1 MSKQLIVPA
10 GVDATLFRVA
20 PLLMMSPALMS
31 LAVIPWS
38 RSLAARN
45 INVGL
50 LMIFA
55 FGSINVMAIMLG
67 GWASRN
73 KYAIISAARVV
84 SQNVAY
90 EIPMLLVVITMI
102 MVTGTMNLSE
112 IVTQQAGGFWHWNIF
127 RVWINP
133 LMPVTFL
140 IFFTCMLAETNRAPF
155 DMAEAESE
163 LVAGAYTEYSGM
175 GFGVF
180 FMAEYANILLGCA
193 LATVLFLG
201 GWQSPFGTCWR
212 VAEPPRHPDWVFWF
226 FLKMYFLVFSVVW
239 IRWTFPRTQFYGLLN
254 LSWKILIPVSLVTLI
269 LSSAMIK
276 LFHSM
281 KNSLKEIATGFNSLI
296 TGMRITIGQFFKP
309 TVTVQYPHESLKM
322 PERFRG
328 HIELVRDPDDRESH
342 LFRLQAVRARL
353 PERLHHRRRRQAGR
367 RQEEVRY
374 PIHPRL
380 HQVQPLRLLCR
391 SLPRRRDPLL
401 ARVQPGQHE
410 QRGLHHGPLQAPGR

>member
-1 MSKQLIVPA
+1 VTHFISNSLKLLATEPYRLLVFLLGMLAFVGLNAAYLVWVERKGAARFQRRPGPTEVGPAGLLQPLADAAKLMTKQLIVPA
-10 GVDATLFRVA
+10 GADSTLFRIA

-31 LAVIPWS
+31 LAVIPFGP
-38 RSLAARN
+38 SLAAAN

-67 GWASRN
+67 GWSSRN

-90 EIPMLLVVITMI
+90 EIPMLLVVTTMI
-102 MVTGTMNLSE
+102 MISGTMNLNE
-112 IVTQQAGGFWHWNIF
+112 IVQQQAGAFWHWNVF

-163 LVAGAYTEYSGM
+163 LVAGAYTEYAGM

-193 LATVLFLG
+193 LATALFLG
-201 GWQSPFGTCWR
+201 GWQSPFGILPG
-212 VAEPPRHPDWVFWF
+212 VIWF
-226 FLKMYFLVFSVVW
+226 LIKMYILVFTVVW

-254 LSWKILIPVSLVTLI
+254 LSWKILIPVSLFTLI
-269 LSSAMIK
+269 LSSAMMK
-276 LFHSM
+276 L
-281 KNSLKEIATGFNSLI
+281 
-296 TGMRITIGQFFKP
+296 
-309 TVTVQYPHESLKM
+309 
-322 PERFRG
+322 
-328 HIELVRDPDDRESH
+328 
-342 LFRLQAVRARL
+342 
-353 PERLHHRRRRQAGR
+353 
-367 RQEEVRY
+367 
-374 PIHPRL
+374 IH
-380 HQVQPLRLLCR
+380 
-391 SLPRRRDPLL
+391 
-401 ARVQPGQHE
+401 A
-410 QRGLHHGPLQAPGR
+410 

>member
-1 MSKQLIVPA
+1 MMTSLSKTVSAPWPEPLRLVLFLVGIMAFVGLNAAYLVWVERKGAGRFQRRPGPTEVGWAGLLQPIADAAKLLSKQLIVPA
-10 GVDATLFRVA
+10 GADTTLFRVA

-31 LAVIPWS
+31 LAVIPFGKYLTA
-38 RSLAARN
+38 RS

-67 GWASRN
+67 GWSSRN

-102 MVTGTMNLSE
+102 MVTGTMNLNE
-112 IVTQQAGGFWHWNIF
+112 IVLQQAGAFWHWNLF
-127 RVWINP
+127 RVWVNP

-140 IFFTCMLAETNRAPF
+140 IFYICMLAETNRAPF

-163 LVAGAYTEYSGM
+163 LVAGAYTEYAGM

-201 GWQSPFGTCWR
+201 GWQSPIGIL
-212 VAEPPRHPDWVFWF
+212 PGVFWF
-226 FLKMYFLVFSVVW
+226 LVKMYFLIFSVVW

-254 LSWKILIPVSLVTLI
+254 LSWEILIPVSLFTLI
-269 LSSAMIK
+269 LSSAMMK
-276 LFHSM
+276 LF
-281 KNSLKEIATGFNSLI
+281 
-296 TGMRITIGQFFKP
+296 
-309 TVTVQYPHESLKM
+309 
-322 PERFRG
+322 
-328 HIELVRDPDDRESH
+328 
-342 LFRLQAVRARL
+342 RA
-353 PERLHHRRRRQAGR
+353 
-367 RQEEVRY
+367 
-374 PIHPRL
+374 
-380 HQVQPLRLLCR
+380 
-391 SLPRRRDPLL
+391 
-401 ARVQPGQHE
+401 
-410 QRGLHHGPLQAPGR
+410 